1 MELRQLEIFR
11 VVAEEL
17 HFGRAAERLHLAQPY
32 LSRTVRAL
40 ETDLGAPLFDRTTRR
55 VELTPAGRA
64 LLDSARAMLRLEARA
79 RADVAA
85 AHRGESGTVRLS
97 FAGPSSQAMVGRL
110 ARAVREE
117 YGGIEL
123 AVHPGRYGPGV
134 LADLLD
140 RSTDLAIAR
149 YECEPTEVQC
159 RPVARERGVLVVPAG
174 HRAAEGAE
182 VSLSA
187 LRREP
192 FIALPDDSG
201 SAVRS
206 MFTAACHAAG
216 FEPDVVQTAP
226 DTWTC
231 VALVA
236 AGVGLHFTTDAAARQ
251 MPLDGVRVVP
261 LATDIAIPPVLSYL
275 VWRRGDRDPALE
287 RVLRLSEKV
296 LPTVT

>member
-1 MELRQLEIFR
+1 MELRQLEVFR

-17 HFGRAAERLHLAQPY
+17 HFGRAAERLHLAQPH
-32 LSRTVRAL
+32 LSRIVRAL

-64 LLDSARAMLRLEARA
+64 LLASAEAMLRIEARA

-85 AHRGESGTVRLS
+85 AQRGEIGTVRLS

-110 ARAVREE
+110 ACAVREE
-117 YGGIEL
+117 YAGIAL
-123 AVHPGRYGPGV
+123 AVRPGRYGPGV

-149 YECEPTEVQC
+149 FEHEPAEVDC
-159 RPVARERGVLVVPAG
+159 RPVARERGVLMVPAA
-174 HRAAEGAE
+174 HPAAALAE
-182 VSLSA
+182 VSLTA

-192 FIALPDDSG
+192 FLALPDDSG

-206 MFTAACHAAG
+206 MFTTACRTAG
-216 FEPDVVQTAP
+216 FVPEIVQTAP

-261 LATDIAIPPVLSYL
+261 LAADIAIPPVLGYL

-287 RVLRLSEKV
+287 RVLRLSGKV